1 MELTGGASI
10 TRNRYFSLSWN
21 TYSISEET
29 FRTYRYKNLP
39 GITLQQK
46 MSNGYVSLQSI
57 AASMYKNSQALSR
70 FMETFLFYAL
80 LMTKDS
86 SLPKIG
92 FVYLLIF
99 EDHFKIGKSFN
110 FEKRYNK
117 STKEKLV
124 SIVPVKDQDTVEKR
138 LINKYKEEGYKLVK
152 GKEYF
157 KLDTKHHVETIFH
170 DTIGDDK
177 VTNFE
182 VKKSK
187 LITTLGPQ
195 TRRQNIYI
203 HPSIGCLLVN
213 RFAETEE
220 KRVQLNKFLE
230 LISKQISNG
239 YFDEIYDNQ
248 NKSVCSYWLYFNF
261 VGIRRWKDNKV
272 NISRMFNSIKK
283 QTKKYNKRP
292 LREFTEYIQ
301 QSKSLNISFKERYPE
316 RTMVEFCEN
325 KEQPYLSGYYL
336 DAVLVPT
343 FVSWA
348 SKEALLSM
356 NELLIHLGSE
366 AFANSSIDEAKTR
379 VEVREYLVSRK
390 LISSDTYY
398 CT

>member
-10 TRNRYFSLSWN
+10 ARNHHFSLSWN

-29 FRTYRYKNLP
+29 FRSYRYKILP
-39 GITLQQK
+39 GIILQQK
-46 MSNGYVSLQSI
+46 MSDGHISLQSI
-57 AASMYKNSQALSR
+57 AASMGKNSQALSR

-80 LMTKDS
+80 MMSKDS

-99 EDHFKIGKSFN
+99 DNYFKIGKSFN

-117 STKEKLV
+117 STKDKLV
-124 SIVPVKDQDTVEKR
+124 SIIPVDDQDLVEKK
-138 LINKYKEEGYKLVK
+138 LIKRYKEEGYETVK

-157 KLDTKHHVETIFH
+157 KLDSKRHVESIFYDIVEPH
-170 DTIGDDK
+170 KNDYEI
-177 VTNFE
+177 
-182 VKKSK
+182 KKSK
-187 LITTLGPQ
+187 LISTIGLERKKRKT
-195 TRRQNIYI
+195 YI

-292 LREFTEYIQ
+292 LREFAEYIR
-301 QSKSLNISFKERYPE
+301 QSKSLSVAFKDRYPG

-356 NELLIHLGSE
+356 NELLLHLGSD
-366 AFANSSIDEAKTR
+366 AFANSTIDEAKTR